1 MPQVKREPLRA
12 RPVRIVSALTIATLA
27 SLLLSGCIAVGG
39 TEQHN
44 PPTLGRQLMD
54 LKLARDTG
62 AIDEVQYQQAKSGL
76 LAKS

>member
-1 MPQVKREPLRA
+1 MPQFLRELLRA
-12 RPVRIVSALTIATLA
+12 RAGRVASSLTIVTVAG
-27 SLLLSGCIAVGG
+27 LLLGGCIAVGG

-44 PPTLGRQLMD
+44 PPTLGRQLVD

-62 AIDEVQYQQAKSGL
+62 AIDELQYQHAKAQL

>member
-1 MPQVKREPLRA
+1 MPHFNPKALRA
-12 RPVRIVSALTIATLA
+12 RPVPIASALAVFTLA
-27 SLLLSGCIAVGG
+27 GMLLSGCIAVGG

-44 PPTLGRQLMD
+44 QPTLGRQLID

-62 AIDEVQYQQAKSGL
+62 AIDEQQYQHAKSDL